1 MVPHSLDQRVRVRL
15 QRVDLPDDPS
25 RQEVSETKVPKEQF
39 RVKQLR
45 RKGHLVRLE
54 LAQLDLQRVSQRSC
68 INNSTRTFPWSIAC
82 CVLAWFGVYGDRQPR
97 KTARTGSVRTP
108 IHEPSPWIWSSCR

>member
-54 LAQLDLQRVSQRSC
+54 LAQLDL
-68 INNSTRTFPWSIAC
+68 
-82 CVLAWFGVYGDRQPR
+82 
-97 KTARTGSVRTP
+97 
-108 IHEPSPWIWSSCR
+108 